1 MLKGYA
7 NSMQADIISYMK
19 ITKVEVFQ
27 KTYSVKGGS
36 FVISGGKVAANQDA
50 TIVKVHTDSEIFGW
64 GEQCAF
70 SPNYLVAH
78 GEGTRAAMSLLAPS
92 IIGLDP
98 RQTDLV
104 FQKMESTMKG
114 HQYAKSALDIA
125 CWDIFGKATNM
136 RLGDLLGGIRRE
148 RIPVY
153 APISLASPEEMA
165 LKCRAATALG
175 FTRFQMKVGTDWKT
189 DIARIRACMEVLS
202 GAEKVIF
209 DANGNWSQH
218 DAIRVVSSVNNL
230 DIYIEQPCATIE
242 ECARVRERS
251 IRPFII
257 DESLSSTTDILTAY
271 QAKAMDAVMLKLSRF
286 GGITP
291 VKHARDLC
299 ASLGLSMTIED
310 SGGGDI
316 VSAAMAHLT
325 SSIPSNLMVNG
336 FLVGA
341 MVEEHI
347 SDWSTSQIDGFAEIP
362 KLMGLGINVDEK
374 LLGNPIRVYSNEE
387 F

>member
-1 MLKGYA
+1 
-7 NSMQADIISYMK
+7 MK
-19 ITKVEVFQ
+19 ITKIEVFQ

-36 FVISGGKVAANQDA
+36 FVISGGKVAATQDA

-78 GEGTRAAMSLLAPS
+78 GEGTRAAISLLAPA

-98 RQTDLV
+98 RKPELV

-136 RLGDLLGGIRRE
+136 RVGDLLGGIQRE
-148 RIPVY
+148 KIPVY
-153 APISLASPEEMA
+153 APISLASPTEMA
-165 LKCRAATALG
+165 LKCREASAIG

-189 DIARIRACMEVLS
+189 DIARIKACTEVLG

-209 DANGNWSQH
+209 DANGNWSQQE
-218 DAIRVVSSVNNL
+218 AIRVIAAVNEL

-251 IRPFII
+251 SRPFIV
-257 DESLSSTTDILTAY
+257 DESLSSTSDILTAH
-271 QAKAMDAVMLKLSRF
+271 QARAMDAVMLKLSRF

-299 ASLGLSMTIED
+299 AALGLAMTIED

-325 SSIPSNLMVNG
+325 ASLQSNLMVNG
-336 FLVGA
+336 LLVGA
-341 MVEEHI
+341 MVEEQI
-347 SDWSTSQIDGFAEIP
+347 SDWSTSQVGGFAEIP
-362 KLMGLGINVDEK
+362 KLAGLGINVNEN
-374 LLGNPIRVYSNEE
+374 LLGTYVQIYSNDKL
-387 F
+387 